1 MKPLRSCILFLFL
14 FLFISGTFAQ
24 NNLSTSEFQTP
35 PNSTKVNTWWHWIAG
50 NISKEGI
57 TKDLES
63 MKQQG
68 VSQATILNIGD
79 QTTWFNPKTYVP
91 TEVKF
96 NSPEW
101 YEMFQWALKEANR
114 LDIKIGV
121 HNCDG
126 WSTSGGPW
134 ITPELS
140 MKQYVWSKSIVEGGK
155 VINTHLTQPLAI
167 NNFYRDVAVVAY
179 PIEEKQNIFQKAK
192 VDIEINKI
200 SAGTILTDG
209 DPKSKIAIRK
219 GDLINFTFE
228 SDIAANKV
236 VLFTSIVFT
245 WGNLDKISSQ
255 FVLSSSTDRKEYTK
269 IADMEFTGV
278 NKINTVTFPA
288 TRAKYFQLECKKG
301 NYDVAEVEILGANEI
316 PAYSPQVSFLLE
328 KTASLTPANE
338 SAFDIPVKNN
348 GKGIAENSV
357 IDLTGYMSF
366 DGILNWK
373 APKGRWQIIRFG
385 YTTTGVTNS
394 PATSEGIGLEVDKMD
409 TTALNLH
416 FNSFSGKLLHS
427 AGMYKGNTFKFILID
442 SWECEFQNWT
452 KKFPEEFK
460 NRRGYNIIPWIPVL
474 CGEFVGNP
482 QLSDAFLHDFRKTIS
497 DLIGQ
502 NYYKQFSDL
511 CHRNQL
517 ELHAEIIYG
526 NRAMYPPLDVLKS
539 NKYVDL
545 PMIEFWADPNSN
557 GFPEYQPAIRP
568 TAYFPTYAALACKK
582 QIIGSEAY
590 TGYADYSDS
599 PANLKPFGD
608 AAYCSGINQLIL
620 HSYVHQPLDK
630 KPGAT
635 LSGFGS
641 TFNRN
646 NPWWEFAQGWMTYQA
661 RVQYVL
667 QKGEPVVDVLFYVGD
682 QFPQYYSF
690 NNSIAND
697 LPFGFQANACHFDM
711 LTEAKV
717 VDGKL
722 SFGGKQTFPILTI
735 PELTIMDFITL
746 KRIAELVKEGV
757 VVLGPKPLEMISV
770 SDIKTHN
777 AEFNQLANS
786 LWGNS
791 GENRYG
797 KGKVISGK
805 SIGEV
810 LKQLNIVPD
819 FTTNSTDPME
829 IMFIHKKLGDT
840 DVYFVF
846 NQQAKSLNREL
857 IFRVAG
863 KTPEIWNPENG
874 SVTKPAVFSIVKNQ
888 TRIPVSFKPHE
899 SKIFVFK
906 NGAAD
911 QFITNVSL
919 AGKQIFPQQQLS
931 DTTFSIPQA
940 TYCKNEFGFITNQ
953 SGNYSF
959 TINDNRIVKADLVQ
973 TKVMQIDNFKA
984 TIEFFPISDE
994 VIQPVEITKLK
1005 SLTEFDDPAIR
1016 YFAGK
1021 AKYTITFKT
1030 PDSSISENDSVVL
1043 DLGNIDATAE
1053 VHLNGKLLAYAWMP
1067 NTELVVSGLLKDE
1080 NKLEITVADV
1090 CRNRFI
1096 GDWNQFGKIK
1106 NIWSTSNALKKDL
1119 PLKPSGLMGPLKLIK
1134 YNLQAGYG
1142 NNPVVTK
1149 HKGICGDAQI
1159 AKFNDV

>member
-1 MKPLRSCILFLFL
+1 MKPFQRCILFLF
-14 FLFISGTFAQ
+14 FSFSISVSFAQ
-24 NNLSTSEFQTP
+24 NTLNSSEFLSP
-35 PNSTKVNTWWHWIAG
+35 PNSTKVNTWWHWISG
-50 NISKEGI
+50 NITKVGI

-79 QTTWFNPKTYVP
+79 QTTWFQPKTYVP
-91 TEVKF
+91 VEVKF

-101 YEMFQWALKEANR
+101 YGMFQWALKEANR

-140 MKQYVWSKSIVEGGK
+140 MKQYAWSKSVVDGGK
-155 VINTHLTQPLAI
+155 VINTQLNQPSAR
-167 NNFYRDVAVVAY
+167 NDFYRDVAVVAY
-179 PIEEKQNIFQKAK
+179 PIEEKQNSFQKAK
-192 VDIEINKI
+192 VVIEINKI

-219 GDLINFTFE
+219 DDLINFTFE

-245 WGNLDKISSQ
+245 WENLEKITSQ
-255 FVLSSSTDRKEYTK
+255 FVLSSSIDGKVYTK
-269 IADMEFTGV
+269 ISDLEFQGV
-278 NKINTVTFPA
+278 NKVNTLTFPA

-301 NYDVAEVEILGANEI
+301 NYDVGEVEILGGNEI
-316 PAYSPQVSFLLE
+316 PAYSPQIPFLLE

-338 SAFDIPVKNN
+338 SAFDIPIKNN
-348 GKGIAENSV
+348 EKGIAENSV
-357 IDLTGYMSF
+357 IDLTRYMSH

-409 TTALNLH
+409 TTALNTH
-416 FNSFSGKLLHS
+416 FNSFAGKLLQS
-427 AGMYKGNTFKFILID
+427 AGQYKGNTFKFLLID

-460 NRRGYNIIPWIPVL
+460 NLRGYSIIPWIPVL

-482 QLSDAFLHDFRKTIS
+482 KLSDAFLHDFRKTIS
-497 DLIGQ
+497 DLISQ
-502 NYYKQFSDL
+502 NYYKQFSEL

-517 ELHAEIIYG
+517 EMHAEVIYG

-545 PMIEFWADPNSN
+545 PMIEFWANPNSK
-557 GFPEYQPAIRP
+557 GTPEYKPEIRP
-568 TAYFPTYAALACKK
+568 TAYFPTYAALAVKK
-582 QIIGSEAY
+582 QVIGSEAY

-608 AAYCSGINQLIL
+608 AAYCSGINQMIL
-620 HSYVHQPLDK
+620 HSYVHQPLDN

-635 LSGFGS
+635 LGGFGAS
-641 TFNRN
+641 FNRN

-682 QFPQYYSF
+682 QFPQFYSF
-690 NNSIAND
+690 NKSIAND
-697 LPFGFQANACHFDM
+697 LPFGFQANACNFDM
-711 LTEAKV
+711 LTKAKV
-717 VDGKL
+717 IDGKL
-722 SFGGKQTFPILTI
+722 SLGGQQTFPILTL
-735 PELTIMDFITL
+735 PELTIMNFVTL
-746 KRIAELVKEGV
+746 KRISELVKEGV

-770 SDIKTHN
+770 SDINTHTV
-777 AEFNQLANS
+777 EFNHLANS

-791 GENRYG
+791 GENQYG

-810 LKQLNIVPD
+810 LKQFNVVPD
-819 FTTNSTDPME
+819 FTNNSNDPKE
-829 IMFIHKKLGDT
+829 IMFIHKKLGET

-846 NQQAKSLNREL
+846 NQQAKSINCEL
-857 IFRVAG
+857 MFRMAG

-874 SVTKPAVFSIVKNQ
+874 SVTKPSIYSIEKNQ
-888 TRIPVSFKPHE
+888 TRLPVSFKPHE

-906 NGAAD
+906 NGISD
-911 QFITNVSL
+911 QFITKVSL
-919 AGKQIFPQQQLS
+919 VGKQIFPLQQLS
-931 DTTFSIPQA
+931 DTTLAIPQA
-940 TYCKNEFGFITNQ
+940 TFSKSKFGFSTSL
-953 SGNYSF
+953 SGKYEF
-959 TINDNRIVKADLVQ
+959 TINDNRIVRVDLVQ
-973 TKVMQIDNFKA
+973 TKIAPIDNFKA

-994 VIQPVEITKLK
+994 VIQPVEITKQK

-1021 AKYTITFKT
+1021 AKYTITFKA
-1030 PDSSISENDSVVL
+1030 PNSFLSETDSVVL

-1053 VHLNGKLLAYAWMP
+1053 VRLNGKLLAYAWMP
-1067 NTELVVSGLLKDE
+1067 NTELVVSGLLKDV
-1080 NKLEITVADV
+1080 NKLEITVANV

-1106 NIWSTSNALKKDL
+1106 SIWSTSNALKKDL
-1119 PLKPSGLMGPLKLIK
+1119 PLKPSGLMGPLKLVK
-1134 YNLQAGYG
+1134 YNTSWL
-1142 NNPVVTK
+1142 
-1149 HKGICGDAQI
+1149 
-1159 AKFNDV
+1159 

>member
-1 MKPLRSCILFLFL
+1 MKSFKIYILFLFFSL
-14 FLFISGTFAQ
+14 PISVSFAQ
-24 NNLSTSEFQTP
+24 NTLNSSEFLSP
-35 PNSTKVNTWWHWIAG
+35 PNSTKVNTWWHWISG
-50 NISKEGI
+50 NITKDGI

-91 TEVKF
+91 VPIKF
-96 NSPEW
+96 NSDDW
-101 YEMFQWALKEANR
+101 YKMFQWALKEANR

-121 HNCDG
+121 QNCDG

-134 ITPELS
+134 ISPELS
-140 MKQYVWSKSIVEGGK
+140 MKKYTWSKSIFDGGQ
-155 VINTHLTQPLAI
+155 VLNTQLPQPAAV

-179 PIEEKQNIFQKAK
+179 PIDEKQNSIQKPR
-192 VDIEINKI
+192 VNIDINKV
-200 SAGTILTDG
+200 STGAKLNDG
-209 DPKSKIAIRK
+209 NPNSKIAINK

-228 SDIAANKV
+228 TDVDACKIS
-236 VLFTSIVFT
+236 LFRTVVFT
-245 WGNLDKISSQ
+245 WGNLDKVISQ
-255 FVLSSSTDRKEYTK
+255 FVLSSSVDGKVYTK
-269 IADMEFTGV
+269 ISELEFAGV
-278 NKINTVTFPA
+278 NKINTLTFPA
-288 TRAKYFQLECKKG
+288 TKAKYFQIECKKG
-301 NYDVAEVEILGANEI
+301 NNEVAELEILRANEM

-328 KTASLTPANE
+328 KTAFLTPAREN
-338 SAFDIPVKNN
+338 AFDTPLKNN
-348 GKGIAENSV
+348 GCGIAENSI
-357 IDLTGYMSF
+357 IDLSGYMSP
-366 DGILNWK
+366 DGILKWK

-409 TTALNLH
+409 TTALNIH
-416 FNSFSGKLLHS
+416 FNSFAGKLLQS
-427 AGMYKGNTFKFILID
+427 AGAFKGNTFKFLLID

-452 KKFPEEFK
+452 KNFPEEFK
-460 NRRGYNIIPWIPVL
+460 NRRGYNILPWIPVL
-474 CGEFVGNP
+474 CGDFVGTP
-482 QLSDAFLHDFRKTIS
+482 QLSDAFIHDFRKTIA
-497 DLIGQ
+497 DLIDQ
-502 NYYKQFSDL
+502 NYYKQFSKL

-517 ELHAEIIYG
+517 ELHAEVVYG
-526 NRAMYPPLDVLKS
+526 NNAMYPPLDILKS
-539 NKYVDL
+539 NSHIDL
-545 PMIEFWADPNSN
+545 PMTEFWANPNSN
-557 GFPEYQPAIRP
+557 GIPEYAPEIRP
-568 TAYFPTYAALACKK
+568 TVYFPPYAALADKK

-608 AAYCSGINQLIL
+608 AAYCSGINQMIL

-646 NPWWEFAQGWMTYQA
+646 NPWWEYAQGWMTYQA

-690 NNSIAND
+690 SKSIVND
-697 LPFGFQANACHFDM
+697 LPYGFQANACNFDM
-711 LTEAKV
+711 LTDAKV
-717 VDGKL
+717 NGGKL
-722 SFGGKQTFPILTI
+722 SFGGLQTFPILTL
-735 PELTIMDFITL
+735 PGLTIMDFVTL

-757 VVLGPKPLEMISV
+757 VVLGPKPLEMLSV
-770 SDIKTHN
+770 SDIKTRT

-791 GENRYG
+791 TENQYG

-810 LKQLNIVPD
+810 LKQLKVVPD
-819 FTTNSTDPME
+819 FTTNMHDPKE

-840 DVYFVF
+840 DAYFVF
-846 NQQAKSLNREL
+846 NQQARSLNREL
-857 IFRVAG
+857 IFRIVG
-863 KTPEIWNPENG
+863 KTPEIWNSENG
-874 SVTKPAVFSIVKNQ
+874 SITKPAIYSIEKNQ

-899 SKIFVFK
+899 SKIFVFR
-906 NGAAD
+906 NGAPD
-911 QFITNVSL
+911 HFITKVSL
-919 AGKQIFPQQQLS
+919 EGKPIFPQQQLA
-931 DTTFSIPQA
+931 DTTLAIPQA
-940 TYCKNEFGFITNQ
+940 SFSKSKFGFTSNL
-953 SGNYSF
+953 SGEYSF
-959 TINDNRIVKADLVQ
+959 TINDNRIVKTNLVQ
-973 TKVMQIDNFKA
+973 TKIEPIDDFKA

-1005 SLTEFDDPAIR
+1005 SLTEFEDPAIR

-1021 AKYTITFKT
+1021 AKYTIRFNAPAVFLSKT
-1030 PDSSISENDSVVL
+1030 DSVVL
-1043 DLGNIDATAE
+1043 GLGNIDATAE
-1053 VHLNGKLLAYAWMP
+1053 VRLNGKLLAFAWMP
-1067 NTELVVSGLLKDE
+1067 NTELVVSGLLQVE

-1096 GDWNQFGKIK
+1096 GDWNQFGMIQS
-1106 NIWSTSNALKKDL
+1106 IWSTSNALKKEMS
-1119 PLKPSGLMGPLKLIK
+1119 LKPSGLMGPLKLVK
-1134 YNLQAGYG
+1134 YNTNWL
-1142 NNPVVTK
+1142 
-1149 HKGICGDAQI
+1149 
-1159 AKFNDV
+1159 

>member
-1 MKPLRSCILFLFL
+1 MKPLLSITLFL
-14 FLFISGTFAQ
+14 FLFIFISGTLAQ
-24 NNLSTSEFQTP
+24 NTLSSAEFRTP

-68 VSQATILNIGD
+68 ISQVTILNIGD
-79 QTTWFNPKTYVP
+79 QTSWFNPKTYVP
-91 TEVKF
+91 VEVKF

-140 MKQYVWSKSIVEGGK
+140 MKQYVWSKSIVDGGK
-155 VINTHLTQPLAI
+155 DISTKLAQPLAI

-179 PIEEKQNIFQKAK
+179 PIEEKQNSFQKAK
-192 VDIEINKI
+192 VNIEINKI
-200 SAGTILTDG
+200 TAGPILTDG
-209 DPKSKIAIRK
+209 DPKSKIAIKK
-219 GDLINFTFE
+219 GNLINFTFE
-228 SDIAANKV
+228 SEVIANKV
-236 VLFTSIVFT
+236 VLFTSLVFT
-245 WGNLDKISSQ
+245 WGNLDKVTSQ
-255 FVLSSSTDRKEYTK
+255 FVLSYSNDGKVYTK
-269 IADMEFTGV
+269 ISDLEFLGV

-288 TRAKYFQLECKKG
+288 TRAKYFQLECIKG
-301 NYDVAEVEILGANEI
+301 NYDVAEVEILSENEI

-328 KTASLTPANE
+328 KTASLTPADE

-348 GKGIAENSV
+348 EKGIAENSV
-357 IDLTGYMSF
+357 IDITDYLSS

-373 APKGRWQIIRFG
+373 VPNGRWQIIRFG

-409 TTALNLH
+409 TIALNTH
-416 FNSFSGKLLHS
+416 FNSFSDKLLQS
-427 AGMYKGNTFKFILID
+427 AGIYKGNTFKFLLID

-452 KKFPEEFK
+452 KRFPEEFK
-460 NRRGYNIIPWIPVL
+460 SRRGYSILPWIPVL
-474 CGEFVGNP
+474 CGEFVENP

-502 NYYKQFSDL
+502 NYYKHFSDL
-511 CHRNQL
+511 CHRNLL
-517 ELHAEIIYG
+517 ELHAEVIYG

-568 TAYFPTYAALACKK
+568 TAYFPTYAALAGKK
-582 QIIGSEAY
+582 QVIGSEAY

-646 NPWWEFAQGWMTYQA
+646 NPWWEFANGWMTYQA

-690 NNSIAND
+690 NKSIAND
-697 LPFGFQANACHFDM
+697 LPFGFQSNACYFDM
-711 LTEAKV
+711 LMEMKV
-717 VDGKL
+717 IDGRL
-722 SFGGKQTFPILTI
+722 SYGGQQTFPILTL
-735 PELTIMDFITL
+735 PDLTIMDFVTL
-746 KRIAELVKEGV
+746 KQLAELVKEGV

-770 SDIKTHN
+770 SDIRTRT

-791 GENRYG
+791 IENQYG

-805 SIGEV
+805 SIGDV
-810 LKQLNIVPD
+810 LKQLDLVPD
-819 FTTNSTDPME
+819 FTTNSNDPKE
-829 IMFIHKKLGDT
+829 LMFIHKKLGDI
-840 DVYFVF
+840 DIYFVF
-846 NQQAKSLNREL
+846 NQQARSLNREL
-857 IFRVAG
+857 FFRVAG

-874 SVTKPAVFSIVKNQ
+874 SVTKPAIYSIGNNQ

-899 SKIFVFK
+899 SRIFVFK
-906 NGAAD
+906 NTTPNH
-911 QFITNVSL
+911 FIHNVSI

-931 DTTFSIPQA
+931 DTTYVIPQA
-940 TYCKNEFGFITNQ
+940 TYYKGEFDFTTSQ
-953 SGNYSF
+953 SGDYSF
-959 TINDNRIVKADLVQ
+959 TINDKSIVKADLVQ
-973 TKVMQIDNFKA
+973 TKIMQIDNFKA
-984 TIEFFPISDE
+984 TIEFSPITDE
-994 VIQPVEITKLK
+994 VIQPVEITKFK
-1005 SLTEFDDPAIR
+1005 PLTEFEDPAIR

-1021 AKYTITFKT
+1021 AKYTITFKAPVSFVSGT
-1030 PDSSISENDSVVL
+1030 DSVVL
-1043 DLGNIDATAE
+1043 DLGNLDATAE
-1053 VHLNGKLLAYAWMP
+1053 VRLNGKFLDYAWMP
-1067 NTELVVSGLLKDE
+1067 NTELVVSGLLEDE
-1080 NKLEITVADV
+1080 NKLEITVANV

-1096 GDWNQFGKIK
+1096 GDWIQFGSIK
-1106 NIWSTSNALKKDL
+1106 SIWSTAQSLKKDL

-1134 YNLQAGYG
+1134 YNLQAA
-1142 NNPVVTK
+1142 NNK
-1149 HKGICGDAQI
+1149 SLK
-1159 AKFNDV
+1159 N